1 MNEGGERTTAAAPE
15 GEPPKLEPSYDERLQ
30 REPTRSGEVT
40 ASLDGVR
47 LHSVY
52 DPRREARRLIEAE
65 LAPECEVVVCYGLG
79 LAYHVEELLTMRPE
93 AKLLVVEP
101 DTRLLEACTKV
112 RDLRPVLSNSR
123 VRLLSGVSPEAVAM
137 VLDEQRT
144 RDLVVLRLR
153 SVYEKDRE
161 YYEAVDAAVARLR
174 SRAEINRNTL
184 KRFGK
189 LWVRN
194 LTRNLEQSAAAIP
207 LRLLDG
213 LATDIPVLLCAAGPS
228 LDQVLPR
235 IAELAERCI
244 VVAVDTSV
252 AALMAAGVQP
262 DIAVVVDP
270 QYWNTRHLDAA
281 REFSGILVSESSTHP
296 RVFRLL
302 NSADC
307 VFCASLFPLG
317 RVLEEALGHMGT
329 LGAGGSVATAAWDLA
344 RRIGTSQ
351 VISAGLDLGFPG
363 RATHCKNSF
372 FEERAR
378 LLCSRI
384 DPLESHSFRYLH
396 DAAPYLT
403 ESADGGSVLTDKR
416 MEIYRRWFENQLQ
429 QQPEPP
435 AYTLS
440 GAGVAMKGVRS
451 LSLEEAAA
459 LPSCRTELNTR
470 IDEFR
475 SKALAYEEY
484 HAARA
489 SGIARLI
496 EQLCNELSQLQ
507 QIAERGAQIAE
518 QAIPS
523 AGGAGS
529 GAGAGAGTELEH
541 SAHTA
546 LRLHD
551 YLRLLDDVDQE
562 IGRLHFRDVAGF
574 LIQETVDDIER
585 GRTRTGNSALENSRR
600 LYIALAQSAQYHEQ
614 LLRSAGARLSQ

>member
-1 MNEGGERTTAAAPE
+1 MSEGGERTANASAHSTSPEAGTAYE
-15 GEPPKLEPSYDERLQ
+15 ERLQ

-40 ASLDGVR
+40 VSLDGVR

-65 LAPECEVVVCYGLG
+65 LATECQVVVCYGLG

-93 AKLLVVEP
+93 AYLLVVEP
-101 DTRLLEACTKV
+101 DTQLLEACAKI

-123 VRLLSGVSPEAVAM
+123 VHLLAGVSPEAVAM

-161 YYEAVDAAVARLR
+161 YYEAVDEAVARLR

-194 LTRNLEQSAAAIP
+194 LTRNLEQSARAIP
-207 LRLLDG
+207 LRLLEG

-228 LDQVLPR
+228 LDLVLPR
-235 IAELAERCI
+235 IEELAERCI
-244 VVAVDTSV
+244 VVAVDTSL
-252 AALMAAGVQP
+252 ATLMASGVQP

-281 REFSGILVSESSTHP
+281 REFNGILVSESSTHP

-317 RVLEEALGHMGT
+317 RVLEEALGQMGD

-344 RRIGTSQ
+344 RRIGASQ
-351 VISAGLDLGFPG
+351 IISAGLDLGFPG
-363 RATHCKNSF
+363 GATHCKNSF

-378 LLCSRI
+378 LLSSRL

-440 GAGVAMKGVRS
+440 GAGVSMKGVRCM
-451 LSLEEAAA
+451 SLEEAAA
-459 LPSCRTELNTR
+459 LASCRAELSTR
-470 IDEFR
+470 ISEFR
-475 SKALAYEEY
+475 SKASEY
-484 HAARA
+484 AESQAAR
-489 SGIARLI
+489 SSRVVRLI
-496 EQLCNELSQLQ
+496 DQLCNELSRLQ

-518 QAIPS
+518 QAVPS
-523 AGGAGS
+523 A
-529 GAGAGAGTELEH
+529 GAGAGAASQL
-541 SAHTA
+541 SADTT
-546 LRLHD
+546 LRLQN
-551 YLRLLDDVDQE
+551 YLRLLDEVDQE
-562 IGRLHFRDVAGF
+562 IGQLHFRDVAGF
-574 LIQETVDDIER
+574 LIQETVAEIER
-585 GRTRTGNSALENSRR
+585 GRTRTGDSALENSRR

-614 LLRSAGARLSQ
+614 LLRTANERLAH